1 MSWVDAIGYV
11 ATALLIASLSL
22 RSVVRVRSLSLGAAL
37 LFGVYGLITTAWP
50 VVVAAAVVA
59 ALHVNHLSREL
70 RTASDVAA
78 VPIEPDAPFLRDF
91 LQANAEDIAQS
102 QPGYRPDGADT
113 FVRLLTREG
122 LPAGVLVGE
131 PSGSELVVKLDYVTP
146 AYRDSQAAR
155 WMFGPGASTF
165 TDAGFTRLV
174 AKAHT
179 AVHHSYLEL
188 MDFRPEG
195 DVYVLDLRRR
205 Q

>member
-1 MSWVDAIGYV
+1 MTWGDAIGY
-11 ATALLIASLSL
+11 AAALLLLASLSL
-22 RSVVRVRSLSLGAAL
+22 RSVVLARSLSLGGAL
-37 LFGVYGLITTAWP
+37 LFGAYGVLVAAWP
-50 VVVAAAVVA
+50 VLAAAVVVAVLQA
-59 ALHVNHLSREL
+59 ARLSREL
-70 RTASDVAA
+70 RPASDVAA
-78 VPIEPDAPFLRDF
+78 VPMEPDAPFLQDY
-91 LQANAEDIAQS
+91 LKANAEDIARS
-102 QPGYRPDGADT
+102 QPGYRPDPADT

-131 PSGSELVVKLDYVTP
+131 PTGSELVVKLDYVTP

-155 WMFGPGASTF
+155 WMFGAGASTF
-165 TDAGFTRLV
+165 TDAGFVRLV